1 MQAKRFEP
9 AWIAG
14 TSVGAVSSQSDYH
27 LKELPMANMR
37 SPSWHEELPRVL
49 RRGPVRDKLECP

>member
-14 TSVGAVSSQSDYH
+14 TSVGVVSSQSDYH
-27 LKELPMANMR
+27 LKELPMGEHAQ
-37 SPSWHEELPRVL
+37 PVL
-49 RRGPVRDKLECP
+49 A